1 MKGMRMRTS
10 NWVYRLLGMM
20 FVLMLVMAACSSDDD
35 DDSGDD
41 VKTDETTEEETS
53 DQTSAETDQ
62 TSADGEMT
70 DSTDDVAAPDDCTP
84 AEPPAPTEGGGD
96 GVLKIGTLLPET
108 GDLAFLGP
116 PEFAGTEL
124 AVEEINAAGGVLG
137 KDVEIA
143 QGDSGDTNTEIAKT
157 TATKHL
163 ADGVDAI
170 IGAASSGVSFTV
182 IDQITSANVI
192 QFSPAN
198 TSPDFTCYKDNGMYF
213 RTAPSDVLQG
223 RVLADALIA
232 EGAESVF
239 IIARQDPYGE
249 GLLRY
254 TQTPLD
260 EAGVDVQT
268 LLYDPNASEFAA
280 EVDEMTSADADAY
293 VVVGFAES
301 EQILKEMITKGIG
314 PDAKIVY
321 GTDGNIG
328 NALGENF
335 PGGELAGM
343 KGTLPMAELTDEFRD
358 RLLKVDPALTDFT
371 YGPESYDAVMI
382 TALAAEVAKSDD
394 PVAIANEINGVT
406 EGGEKCTTFADC
418 VEKIKAGTDIDYDG
432 IAGPFTFG
440 PAGEPTEAS
449 FAIQEYGDD
458 SQIDD
463 SLTKYQFAKIS
474 G

>member
-1 MKGMRMRTS
+1 MRTS
-10 NWVYRLLGMM
+10 NWSFRLLGLV
-20 FVLMLVMAACSSDDD
+20 FVLMLVMSACSDDD
-35 DDSGDD
+35 DDDDASDVNTGD
-41 VKTDETTEEETS
+41 TTSETTTADEAADEP
-53 DQTSAETDQ
+53 
-62 TSADGEMT
+62 ADGASTTAAEM
-70 DSTDDVAAPDDCTP
+70 DDQASVDDCTP
-84 AEPPAPTEGGGD
+84 TQPPTPTEDGGD

-124 AVEEINAAGGVLG
+124 AVQEINDAGGVLG
-137 KDVEIA
+137 ADVEIT

-157 TATKHL
+157 TTTKEL
-163 ADGVDAI
+163 ADGVDVI
-170 IGAASSGVSFTV
+170 VGAASSGVSFTV

-192 QFSPAN
+192 QISPAN
-198 TSPDFTCYKDNGMYF
+198 TSPDFTCYDDNGMYF

-223 RVLADALIA
+223 RVLADALIE

-249 GLLRY
+249 GLQRY
-254 TQTPLD
+254 TK
-260 EAGVDVQT
+260 EALEESGVDVET
-268 LLYDPNASEFAA
+268 SLYDTNASEFAA
-280 EVDEMTSADADAY
+280 EVDEMSSFNADAY

-301 EQILKEMITKGIG
+301 DQILKEMITKGIG

-335 PGGELAGM
+335 PGGELKGM
-343 KGTLPMAELTDEFRD
+343 KGTLPSAELTDEFRD
-358 RLLKVDPALTDFT
+358 RMLEVDSELTDFT
-371 YGPESYDAVMI
+371 YGPESYDAVII
-382 TALAAEVAKSDD
+382 TALAAEVAESDD
-394 PVAIANEINGVT
+394 PVAIANELNGVT
-406 EGGEKCTTFADC
+406 RDGEKCTNFADC
-418 VEKIKAGTDIDYDG
+418 VALIKDGKDIDYDG
-432 IAGPFTFG
+432 AGGPYTFG

-458 SQIDD
+458 SQIDE
-463 SLTKYQFAKIS
+463 SLTVYRFAKIA